1 MSEKVDYI
9 LACEFTK
16 IETYE
21 DCPCD
26 VQMVVWTGDSWETEY
41 VTMCGD
47 TGTHYP
53 ANGIEFT
60 HYATLPCGEEL
71 EGED

>member
-1 MSEKVDYI
+1 MSEKVDFI
-9 LACEFTK
+9 IPSEFTK

-26 VQMVVWTGDSWETEY
+26 VDLVVWTGDSWETEY
-41 VTMCGD
+41 VTMDAETGD
-47 TGTHYP
+47 FYP

-60 HYATLPCGEEL
+60 HYAKLPN
-71 EGED
+71 GEDLSDE

>member
-1 MSEKVDYI
+1 MSEKVDFI
-9 LACEFTK
+9 LPCEFTK

-26 VQMVVWTGDSWETEY
+26 EDLVVWTGDSWEIEH

-47 TGTHYP
+47 TGAFYP
-53 ANGIEFT
+53 VNGIEFT
-60 HYATLPCGEEL
+60 HYIRLPCGEDLNNE
-71 EGED
+71 

>member
-1 MSEKVDYI
+1 MIKVDYI
-9 LACEFTK
+9 LASEFTE

-26 VQMVVWTGDSWETEY
+26 ADLIVWTGDSWEVEH
-41 VTMCGD
+41 VTMDGE
-47 TGTHYP
+47 TGVVYP

-60 HYATLPCGEEL
+60 HYALLPCGEDLQE
-71 EGED
+71 E